1 MNQHQQRKPP
11 RPQAAPRTTAPTS
24 AQQYRPEKRLISWGA
39 ALTGLLLLAAPLGAE
54 QDAPHNR
61 SQREPPSRAQ
71 RQQRRMQPQENA
83 TREHRTGI
91 HWLQEL
97 REANPDLY
105 EQAQHMRQQDPDAF
119 AQWMREQLQARRR
132 EILLQK
138 HPALRE
144 FLATLPQ
151 EQRDALEADLFR
163 RAPPHRR
170 TRQKPHNDTPTPHRS
185 REKRD
190 LEQFD
195 AQTRHFE
202 EEIQRAE
209 QRIEKLRELLEKRR
223 QLRDT
228 LPHN

>member
-1 MNQHQQRKPP
+1 MKQHQQRKPP
-11 RPQAAPRTTAPTS
+11 RPQAATPSTAPTS
-24 AQQYRPEKRLISWGA
+24 AQRYRPGKRLIRWGA
-39 ALTGLLLLAAPLGAE
+39 ALTGLLLLAAPLAAE
-54 QDAPHNR
+54 QNDLHNR
-61 SQREPPSRAQ
+61 SQQEPSRAQ
-71 RQQRRMQPQENA
+71 RQQRRMQPQVNP
-83 TREHRTGI
+83 THEHRTGI

-97 REANPDLY
+97 REANPHLY

-132 EILLQK
+132 EALLQK
-138 HPALRE
+138 YPALRE
-144 FLATLPQ
+144 FLASLPQ
-151 EQRDALEADLFR
+151 EQRDALETDLFR

-170 TRQKPHNDTPTPHRS
+170 TREKQHNNTPKPHRS

-228 LPHN
+228 LPRN